1 MIRINTSEIRS
12 ACATLKAGDVVLLSG
27 KIYTARDAAHKK
39 MFKILNDNP
48 EQMPFQLRNSI
59 IAYIGPTQA
68 RPGMPI
74 GSCGPTT
81 SSRMDPYAPELY
93 DLGMAA
99 CIGKG
104 DRSAEVYDAIKR
116 NGGVYFAAIGGA
128 GALYAEHVRSLKI
141 VAYEEL
147 GCESIKELDVVD
159 FPLYVAIDREGNSI
173 FVDKR

>member
-1 MIRINTSEIRS
+1 MIRIKTSEIRS

-39 MFKILNDNP
+39 MFAIFKDNP
-48 EQMPFQLRNSI
+48 EQMPFELRDSI

-68 RPGMPI
+68 KPGMPI

-81 SSRMDPYAPELY
+81 SSRMDPYAPALY
-93 DLGMAA
+93 DSGMAA

-104 DRSAEVYDAIKR
+104 DRSVAVYDAIKR
-116 NGGVYFAAIGGA
+116 NGGVYFAALGGA
-128 GALYAEHVRSLKI
+128 GALYAEHVRSLKVI
-141 VAYEEL
+141 AYDEL
-147 GCESIKELDVVD
+147 GCESVKELEVVD

-173 FVDKR
+173 FANKR